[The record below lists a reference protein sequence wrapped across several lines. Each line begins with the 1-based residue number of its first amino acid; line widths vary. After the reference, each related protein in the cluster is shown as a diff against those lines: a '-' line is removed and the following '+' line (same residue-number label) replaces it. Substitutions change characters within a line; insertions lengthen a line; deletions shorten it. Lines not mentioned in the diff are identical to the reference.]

1 MINSFGCETFFAWPF
16 RFISLCWNSANRP
29 QCYITGSTIQVWRK
43 GKSSWCFHVFM
54 ICDWYNCS
62 LYVEDIFSFF
72 FFLIFYFLFL
82 FIYLFFCSEFCHTLK
97 WKGLGHIFFKIACS
111 YVKNVISVNPF
122 LNQICK
128 VGNSIMSHLP
138 TCNVFF
144 GCKTIDS
151 T

>member
-1 MINSFGCETFFAWPF
+1 MKL
-16 RFISLCWNSANRP
+16 SLLDLSGLYRYVGIVLTDHSVILLAAL
-29 QCYITGSTIQVWRK
+29 SKFEEK
-43 GKSSWCFHVFM
+43 GKVADVFM
-54 ICDWYNCS
+54 CS
-62 LYVEDIFSFF
+62 WSVIGITAPCMLRTYFLFS

-82 FIYLFFCSEFCHTLK
+82 FIYFFFCSEFCHTLK
-97 WKGLGHIFFKIACS
+97 WKGLGHIFFKIAS
-111 YVKNVISVNPF
+111 IYVKNVISVNPF